1 MATKSPVTGHTY
13 THNNNNMHNQLHNH
27 NQGHSH
33 DHHQDPKTTTYR
45 ERLRQAVNKSK
56 TSEEIVSK
64 PAAACYQPTDLTRL
78 LAMPA
83 HSYSA
88 VKKAFNSRPC
98 IKSRS
103 RTWTPASGL
112 DLLPK
117 LNQGTKGTGALSA
130 QAASRIATTTRTGN
144 IAPSVERS
152 KLNTQFQVGFSMAY
166 GHSIELNM
174 ENKTIKDGNAI
185 DSGTYIFD
193 SDELPY
199 ASVVDK
205 DWRGK
210 LCEECLRNLPVGDDG
225 DAVLEC
231 RSCPR
236 LTDGSGGDGE
246 DLELRPAKFCS
257 RECLELAWRTWHG
270 YECKFMEELDQ
281 FEQDT
286 RLALRIFWRNGQEGV
301 RLITSEAA
309 ETNTSSIDTLTSKAA
324 GLSLNNNNINS
335 VNKVDEANRKPRVH
349 SKDGSQVSIQ
359 ELYHN
364 FDRLPPK
371 TQMALLIKAHY
382 IQELMGLSKNAAREL
397 AQIQALVKFNS
408 FAIKSKIYQ
417 DADGDGRI
425 CHQEEYAVGSGV
437 YLLASMFNHS
447 CAPNAMVVFGM
458 HGKTSLRD
466 GLETIPGGG
475 DKGVDPRVLN
485 VLTSKSLKAY
495 GSVPTQVE
503 ISYGPTGGRMPTE
516 ERKECLRQKYL
527 FDCNCSAC
535 NDRYAETLRKRVF
548 KCQKGNYAC
557 RPMLGDEEECPSCG
571 EKVDYNT
578 RNKMMQLIAQLL
590 GDASDPT
597 LPLSRR
603 LTLLKTL
610 EVSQSRLFVDTYIIY
625 GHTCDQL
632 AMVYTQSG
640 DLGQGTQWCRKAL
653 KAVMVNFPHDS
664 IEVAQETLKLAGLL
678 FNNQQHK
685 EALKHVQAAIVLYRG
700 HYGAESKEPDLLELY
715 KMEEVLKSTIKEY
728 Y

>member
-1 MATKSPVTGHTY
+1 
-13 THNNNNMHNQLHNH
+13 MHHQRHNH
-27 NQGHSH
+27 SHGHGHGH
-33 DHHQDPKTTTYR
+33 DHHHDPKTNTYR
-45 ERLRQAVNKSK
+45 ERLRQAANKSK
-56 TSEEIVSK
+56 TLEEIVSN
-64 PAAACYQPTDLTRL
+64 PAAACFQPNDLTRL
-78 LAMPA
+78 LAMPTYD
-83 HSYSA
+83 YSA
-88 VKKAFNSRPC
+88 VKEAFNSRPC

-103 RTWTPASGL
+103 RTWAPPAGP
-112 DLLPK
+112 DPLLK
-117 LNQGTKGTGALSA
+117 LSQGTTTAGLTAH
-130 QAASRIATTTRTGN
+130 ASTKPTTTTIRRGSIAT
-144 IAPSVERS
+144 SVEHS
-152 KLNTQFQVGFSMAY
+152 KLDAQFRVGFSMAY

-174 ENKTIKDGNAI
+174 ENEVIKGGDAI

-193 SDELPY
+193 RDELPY
-199 ASVVDK
+199 ASVIDK

-210 LCEECLRNLPVGDDG
+210 LCEECLRKLPKEDD
-225 DAVLEC
+225 DNAVLEC

-236 LTDGSGGDGE
+236 LTDGSGGRGE
-246 DLELRPAKFCS
+246 DLDLGPAKFCS
-257 RECLELAWRTWHG
+257 RECLEQAWRTWHG

-286 RLALRIFWRNGQEGV
+286 RLALRIFWRNSQEGV
-301 RLITSEAA
+301 RLVIKESSETS
-309 ETNTSSIDTLTSKAA
+309 NNNIDTLTSKAA
-324 GLSLNNNNINS
+324 GLSLNNINS
-335 VNKVDEANRKPRVH
+335 DLNKIDEANRKPRVH
-349 SKDGSQVSIQ
+349 SKDGSQISIQ

-364 FDRLPPK
+364 FDRLAPK
-371 TQMALLIKAHY
+371 AQMAFLIKAHY
-382 IQELMGLSKNAAREL
+382 LQELMGLSKNAAREL
-397 AQIQALVKFNS
+397 AQIQALIKFNC

-417 DADGDGRI
+417 DAGDGGRI
-425 CHQEEYAVGSGV
+425 SHQEEYAVGSGV

-447 CAPNAMVVFGM
+447 CAPNAMVVFGVQA
-458 HGKTSLRD
+458 KTSLR
-466 GLETIPGGG
+466 GELGFASSGGR
-475 DKGVDPRVLN
+475 GVDPRVLN

-495 GSVPTQVE
+495 GSVPAQVE

-516 ERKECLRQKYL
+516 ERKECLRQKY
-527 FDCNCSAC
+527 
-535 NDRYAETLRKRVF
+535 AETFRKRVF
-548 KCQKGNYAC
+548 KCQKGSYAC
-557 RPMLGDEEECPSCG
+557 RPMLDDEDECPTCG
-571 EKVDYNT
+571 EKVDRAI

-590 GDASDPT
+590 GDTSNPS

-640 DLGQGTQWCRKAL
+640 DLGQGAQWCRKAL

-700 HYGAESKEPDLLELY
+700 HYGAKSKEPDLLELY
-715 KMEEVLKSTIKEY
+715 KMEEVLQPIVEKY